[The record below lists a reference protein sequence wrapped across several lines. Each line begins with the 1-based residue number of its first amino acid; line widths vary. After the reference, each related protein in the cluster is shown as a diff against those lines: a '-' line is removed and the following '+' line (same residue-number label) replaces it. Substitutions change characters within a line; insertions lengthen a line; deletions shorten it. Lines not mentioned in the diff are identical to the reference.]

1 MRKFSLIMSLFVVS
15 AFCALLPSCSSDD
28 GGGNSSDGGSSFP
41 NVYLP
46 DEFSGKKVDALYVKS
61 ESGDYP
67 SESDVRDYS
76 GTYSFYF
83 FSDKTFV
90 MTVHAEWTQSGQK
103 MTINK
108 TVYEGTFTKT
118 GDYTNGTLN
127 CTTTNSQNP
136 LGCAP
141 MPPVPSELVVSE
153 GKFSVQ
159 SYVFTR
165 E

>member
-1 MRKFSLIMSLFVVS
+1 MRKLCVIVSFMFVF
-15 AFCALLPSCSSDD
+15 AFCAFFVSCSSDD
-28 GGGNSSDGGSSFP
+28 DGKSGALDSYIPSELSS
-41 NVYLP
+41 
-46 DEFSGKKVDALYVKS
+46 KTVDALYVKS

-67 SESDVRDYS
+67 SENVRDYS

-90 MTVHAEWTQSGQK
+90 MTVHAEWTQYGQK
-103 MTINK
+103 MARST

-141 MPPVPSELVVSE
+141 MPPVPSELVVTD

-159 SYVFTR
+159 SYEFKKQ
-165 E
+165 

>member
-1 MRKFSLIMSLFVVS
+1 MRKLCVIVSFMFVF
-15 AFCALLPSCSSDD
+15 AFCAGLVSCSSDD
-28 GGGNSSDGGSSFP
+28 DGKSGVLDSYIPSELSS
-41 NVYLP
+41 
-46 DEFSGKKVDALYVKS
+46 KTVDALYVKS

-67 SESDVRDYS
+67 SENVRDYS

-90 MTVHAEWTQSGQK
+90 MTVHAEWTQDGQK
-103 MTINK
+103 MTIST

-127 CTTTNSQNP
+127 CTTTKSQNP

-141 MPPVPSELVVSE
+141 MPPVPSELVVTD

-159 SYVFTR
+159 NYEFTKQ
-165 E
+165 